1 MNNAPL
7 SERIDELAS
16 RLVDGDVE
24 IDMIEPSLRDDVLRR
39 ASQFRDV
46 RSTLSRSRQLTV
58 TTTDSVV
65 ARTMAASRPRRRVT
79 TYVAGLVVAA
89 AVSTIVGVAVT
100 SVTSSDRSDEPTRD
114 AASNEPATLE
124 ADVAVAATASD
135 IAGASDVA
143 MASDA
148 AREGAIGDVC
158 PDELRRTIIPLAT
171 IDGES
176 VEIHWSPTD
185 GVVIYRISDCSI
197 QFATTP

>member
-24 IDMIEPSLRDDVLRR
+24 IDMIESSLRDDVLRR

-79 TYVAGLVVAA
+79 TYVAGLAVAA

-114 AASNEPATLE
+114 AASNEPTTFE
-124 ADVAVAATASD
+124 ADVAVAAV
-135 IAGASDVA
+135 ASDVA
-143 MASDA
+143 VASDA

-176 VEIHWSPTD
+176 VEIH
-185 GVVIYRISDCSI
+185 
-197 QFATTP
+197 

>member
-24 IDMIEPSLRDDVLRR
+24 IDMIESSLRDDVLRR

-79 TYVAGLVVAA
+79 TYVAGLAVAA

-114 AASNEPATLE
+114 AASNEPTTFE
-124 ADVAVAATASD
+124 ADVAVAAV
-135 IAGASDVA
+135 ASDVA
-143 MASDA
+143 VASDA

-171 IDGES
+171 IAGES

>member
-24 IDMIEPSLRDDVLRR
+24 IDMIESSLRDDVLRR

-46 RSTLSRSRQLTV
+46 RSTLSRSRHV
-58 TTTDSVV
+58 TMTATDSVV
-65 ARTMAASRPRRRVT
+65 ARIMAASRPRRRLT
-79 TYVAGLVVAA
+79 SYVAGLAVAA
-89 AVSTIVGVAVT
+89 AVATIVGVAVT
-100 SVTSSDRSDEPTRD
+100 SVTSSDRSDDPTRD
-114 AASNEPATLE
+114 AASNEPTTFE
-124 ADVAVAATASD
+124 ADVAVAAV
-135 IAGASDVA
+135 ASDVA
-143 MASDA
+143 VASDA

>member
-7 SERIDELAS
+7 PERIDELAS

-24 IDMIEPSLRDDVLRR
+24 IDMIESSLRDDVLRR

-79 TYVAGLVVAA
+79 TYVAGLAVAA

-114 AASNEPATLE
+114 AASNEPTTFE
-124 ADVAVAATASD
+124 ADVAVAAV
-135 IAGASDVA
+135 ASDVA
-143 MASDA
+143 VASDA

>member
-24 IDMIEPSLRDDVLRR
+24 IDLIESSLRDDVLRR
-39 ASQFRDV
+39 ASRFRDV
-46 RSTLSRSRQLTV
+46 RSTLSRSRHV
-58 TTTDSVV
+58 TMTATDSVV
-65 ARTMAASRPRRRVT
+65 ARIMAASRPRRRLT
-79 TYVAGLVVAA
+79 SYVAGLAVAA

-114 AASNEPATLE
+114 AASNEPTTFE
-124 ADVAVAATASD
+124 ADVAVAAV
-135 IAGASDVA
+135 ASDVA
-143 MASDA
+143 VASDA

>member
-24 IDMIEPSLRDDVLRR
+24 IDMIESSLRDDVLRR

-79 TYVAGLVVAA
+79 TYVAGLAVAA

-114 AASNEPATLE
+114 AASNEPTTFE
-124 ADVAVAATASD
+124 ADVAV
-135 IAGASDVA
+135 
-143 MASDA
+143 ASDA

>member
-24 IDMIEPSLRDDVLRR
+24 IDMIESSLRDDVLRR

-46 RSTLSRSRQLTV
+46 RSTLSRSSQLTV

-79 TYVAGLVVAA
+79 TYVAGLAVAA

-114 AASNEPATLE
+114 AASNEPTTFE
-124 ADVAVAATASD
+124 ADVAVAAV
-135 IAGASDVA
+135 ASDVA
-143 MASDA
+143 VASDA

>member
-1 MNNAPL
+1 MNDAPL

-24 IDMIEPSLRDDVLRR
+24 IDMIESSLRDDVLRR

-79 TYVAGLVVAA
+79 TYVAGLAVAA
-89 AVSTIVGVAVT
+89 AVSTIVGVAV
-100 SVTSSDRSDEPTRD
+100 SSSGRSEAPAADVQAKVAVMD
-114 AASNEPATLE
+114 AAPATE
-124 ADVAVAATASD
+124 APAMSSEMAVDMSAAD
-135 IAGASDVA
+135 
-143 MASDA
+143 
-148 AREGAIGDVC
+148 GAIADAC
-158 PDELRRTIIPLAT
+158 PDDLRPTIIPVAT
-171 IDGES
+171 VNGED
-176 VEIHWSPTD
+176 VEIHWSAAH
-185 GVVIYRISDCSI
+185 GVVVYRISDCSI

>member
-24 IDMIEPSLRDDVLRR
+24 IDMIESSLRDDVLRR

-46 RSTLSRSRQLTV
+46 RSTLSRSRHVTM

-65 ARTMAASRPRRRVT
+65 ARIMAASRPRRRLT
-79 TYVAGLVVAA
+79 SYVAGLAVAA
-89 AVSTIVGVAVT
+89 AVATIVGVAVT
-100 SVTSSDRSDEPTRD
+100 SITSSDRSNEPIRD
-114 AASNEPATLE
+114 ASSNEPTILE
-124 ADVAVAATASD
+124 AEVAVASD
-135 IAGASDVA
+135 
-143 MASDA
+143 MAVTSDA
-148 AREGAIGDVC
+148 ARAGAVGDVC

>member
-24 IDMIEPSLRDDVLRR
+24 IDMIESSLRDDVLRR

-46 RSTLSRSRQLTV
+46 RSTLSRSRHVTM

-65 ARTMAASRPRRRVT
+65 ARIMAASRPRRRLT
-79 TYVAGLVVAA
+79 SYVAGLAVAA
-89 AVSTIVGVAVT
+89 AVATIVGVAVT
-100 SVTSSDRSDEPTRD
+100 SITSSDRSNEPTRD
-114 AASNEPATLE
+114 AASNEPTTLE
-124 ADVAVAATASD
+124 ADVAVATV
-135 IAGASDVA
+135 ASDVA
-143 MASDA
+143 VASDA
-148 AREGAIGDVC
+148 ARAGAVGDVC

>member
-7 SERIDELAS
+7 PERIDELAS

-24 IDMIEPSLRDDVLRR
+24 IDMIESSLRDDVLRR

-58 TTTDSVV
+58 TTTESVV

-79 TYVAGLVVAA
+79 TYVAGLAVAA

-100 SVTSSDRSDEPTRD
+100 SVTSSDRPDEPTRD
-114 AASNEPATLE
+114 AASNEPTTLE
-124 ADVAVAATASD
+124 ADVAVAAV
-135 IAGASDVA
+135 ASDVEV
-143 MASDA
+143 ASDT

>member
-24 IDMIEPSLRDDVLRR
+24 IDMIESSLRDDVLRR

-58 TTTDSVV
+58 TTTDNVV

-79 TYVAGLVVAA
+79 TYVAGLAVAA

-114 AASNEPATLE
+114 AASNEPTTFE
-124 ADVAVAATASD
+124 ADVAVAAV
-135 IAGASDVA
+135 ASDVA
-143 MASDA
+143 VASDA

>member
-16 RLVDGDVE
+16 RLIDGDIE
-24 IDMIEPSLRDDVLRR
+24 IDMIEASLRDDVVRR
-39 ASQFRDV
+39 ASQFQDI
-46 RSTLSRSRQLTV
+46 RSMLSRSRQLTV

-79 TYVAGLVVAA
+79 TYVAGLAVAA

-114 AASNEPATLE
+114 AASNEPTTFE
-124 ADVAVAATASD
+124 ADVAVAAV
-135 IAGASDVA
+135 ASDVA
-143 MASDA
+143 VASDA

>member
-24 IDMIEPSLRDDVLRR
+24 IDMIESSLRDDVLRR
-39 ASQFRDV
+39 ASRFRDV

-65 ARTMAASRPRRRVT
+65 ARTMAALRPRRQVT
-79 TYVAGLVVAA
+79 TYIAGLAVAA

-114 AASNEPATLE
+114 AASNEPTTLE
-124 ADVAVAATASD
+124 ADVAVAAV
-135 IAGASDVA
+135 ASDVA
-143 MASDA
+143 VASDA

>member
-24 IDMIEPSLRDDVLRR
+24 IDMIESSLRDDVLRR

-79 TYVAGLVVAA
+79 TYVAGLAVAA

-114 AASNEPATLE
+114 AASNEPTTFE
-124 ADVAVAATASD
+124 ADVAVAAV
-135 IAGASDVA
+135 ASDVA
-143 MASDA
+143 VASDA

>member
-1 MNNAPL
+1 MNKAPL
-7 SERIDELAS
+7 PERIDELAS

-24 IDMIEPSLRDDVLRR
+24 IDMIESSLRDDVLRR
-39 ASQFRDV
+39 ASRFRDV

-65 ARTMAASRPRRRVT
+65 ARTMAALRPRRQVT
-79 TYVAGLVVAA
+79 TYIAGLAVAA

-114 AASNEPATLE
+114 AASNEPTTLE
-124 ADVAVAATASD
+124 ADVAVAAV
-135 IAGASDVA
+135 ASDVA
-143 MASDA
+143 VASDA

>member
-24 IDMIEPSLRDDVLRR
+24 IDMIESSLRDDVLRR

-58 TTTDSVV
+58 TTTDNMV
-65 ARTMAASRPRRRVT
+65 ARTMAASRPRRRVAS
-79 TYVAGLVVAA
+79 YVAGLAVAA
-89 AVSTIVGVAVT
+89 AVATIVGVAVT
-100 SVTSSDRSDEPTRD
+100 SIRSSDQPNEPARD
-114 AASNEPATLE
+114 ASSNEPATLE
-124 ADVAVAATASD
+124 ADIAVAATASD
-135 IAGASDVA
+135 IAV
-143 MASDA
+143 ASDA
-148 AREGAIGDVC
+148 ARAGAIGDVC
-158 PDELRRTIIPLAT
+158 PDELRPTIIPLAT

-185 GVVIYRISDCSI
+185 GVVIYRIADCSI
-197 QFATTP
+197 LFATTP

>member
-24 IDMIEPSLRDDVLRR
+24 IDMIEPSVRDDVLRR

-79 TYVAGLVVAA
+79 TYVAGLAVAA

-114 AASNEPATLE
+114 AASNEPTTFE
-124 ADVAVAATASD
+124 ADVAVAAV
-135 IAGASDVA
+135 ASDVA
-143 MASDA
+143 VASDA

>member
-24 IDMIEPSLRDDVLRR
+24 IDMIESSLRDDVLRR

-46 RSTLSRSRQLTV
+46 RSTLSRSRHVTM

-65 ARTMAASRPRRRVT
+65 ARIMAASRPRRRLT
-79 TYVAGLVVAA
+79 SYVAGLAVAA
-89 AVSTIVGVAVT
+89 AVATIVGVAVT
-100 SVTSSDRSDEPTRD
+100 SITSSDRSNEPTRD
-114 AASNEPATLE
+114 AASNEPTTLE
-124 ADVAVAATASD
+124 ADVAVAAV
-135 IAGASDVA
+135 ASDVA
-143 MASDA
+143 VASDA
-148 AREGAIGDVC
+148 ARAGAVGDVC

>member
-24 IDMIEPSLRDDVLRR
+24 IDLIESSLRDDVLRR

-79 TYVAGLVVAA
+79 TYVAGLAVAA

-114 AASNEPATLE
+114 AASNEPTTFE
-124 ADVAVAATASD
+124 ADVAVAAV
-135 IAGASDVA
+135 ASDVA
-143 MASDA
+143 VASDA

>member
-24 IDMIEPSLRDDVLRR
+24 IDMIESSLRDDVLRR

-46 RSTLSRSRQLTV
+46 RSTLSRSRHVTM

-65 ARTMAASRPRRRVT
+65 ARIMAASRPRRRLT
-79 TYVAGLVVAA
+79 SYVAGLAVAA
-89 AVSTIVGVAVT
+89 AVATIVGVAVT
-100 SVTSSDRSDEPTRD
+100 SITSSDRSNEPTRD
-114 AASNEPATLE
+114 AASNEPTTLE
-124 ADVAVAATASD
+124 ADVAVAAV
-135 IAGASDVA
+135 ASDVA
-143 MASDA
+143 VASDA

>member
-7 SERIDELAS
+7 PERIDELAS

-24 IDMIEPSLRDDVLRR
+24 IDLIESSLRDDVLRR

-79 TYVAGLVVAA
+79 TYVAGLAVAA

-114 AASNEPATLE
+114 AASNEPTTFE
-124 ADVAVAATASD
+124 ADVAVAAV
-135 IAGASDVA
+135 ASDVA
-143 MASDA
+143 VASDA

>member
-7 SERIDELAS
+7 PERIDELAS

-24 IDMIEPSLRDDVLRR
+24 IDMIESSLRDDVLRR
-39 ASQFRDV
+39 ASRFRDV

-65 ARTMAASRPRRRVT
+65 ARTMAALRPRRQVT
-79 TYVAGLVVAA
+79 TYIAGLAVAA

-114 AASNEPATLE
+114 AASNEPTTLE
-124 ADVAVAATASD
+124 ADVAVAAV
-135 IAGASDVA
+135 ASDVA
-143 MASDA
+143 VASDA